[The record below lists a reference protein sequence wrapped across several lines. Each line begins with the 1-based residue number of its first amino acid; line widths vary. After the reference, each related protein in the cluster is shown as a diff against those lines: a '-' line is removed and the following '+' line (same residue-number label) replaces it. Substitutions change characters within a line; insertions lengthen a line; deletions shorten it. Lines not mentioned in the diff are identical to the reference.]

1 MYYRSE
7 PGEANIARASSWRFA
22 VAAPAPR
29 IESQPVQLE
38 TIAMRI
44 AYCSESLP
52 PLVDGVTRTLS
63 ELATTLRETAHP
75 FLFLS
80 AMQPH
85 PDLVWRDRVHVV
97 PSIPMPLYPYYRF
110 CLPTAGTLDPVLD
123 RFAPDIVHVVTPSL
137 LGLYGV
143 RYARRRGIP
152 VVASFH
158 TDFVSLFTYYG
169 IGGLERLGR
178 HLARRF
184 YRQCAVTLAPSRHQ
198 AAKLRAH
205 GIDNVALWQRGVNP
219 ATFSPAFRSAELRTR
234 IAGENVPILLY
245 VGRLG
250 REKNLRYL
258 IQAMQLLARRRD
270 TRFKLVIVGQ
280 GPMRRTL
287 AAHLPDA
294 YFTGPLEGVQL
305 SSWYASADVFV
316 FPSIAETFGNVVLEA
331 FASGLPVVGIDAG
344 SVRELVIPH
353 SNGRLAP
360 VDSPATF
367 ADHVHSLLQRPAEL
381 ARLAS
386 GARATAAQYRW
397 PDVNRQLLERYE
409 QLIAG
414 GRGAGAER
422 RLAVAV

>member
-1 MYYRSE
+1 
-7 PGEANIARASSWRFA
+7 
-22 VAAPAPR
+22 
-29 IESQPVQLE
+29 
-38 TIAMRI
+38 MRI
-44 AYCSESLP
+44 AYCSETLP
-52 PLVDGVTRTLS
+52 PLVDGVSRTLS
-63 ELATTLRETAHP
+63 ELVATLRQTTHE
-75 FLFLS
+75 FMFLS
-80 AMQPH
+80 ATT
-85 PDLVWRDRVHVV
+85 PDRGLPWRDRVHTV
-97 PSIPMPLYPYYRF
+97 PSIPFPLYPYYRI
-110 CLPTAGTLDPVLD
+110 CLPVARALDPVLD

-143 RYARRRGIP
+143 RYARRRRIP

-158 TDFVSLFTYYG
+158 TDFVGLFTYYG
-169 IGGLERLGR
+169 LGGLERLGR

-184 YRQCAVTLAPSRHQ
+184 YSQCAVTLAPSRHQ
-198 AAKLRAH
+198 AAALHAH

-219 ATFSPAFRSAELRTR
+219 VLFSPAFRSDELRNR

-250 REKNLRYL
+250 REKNLPYL
-258 IQAMQLLARRRD
+258 IQAMQLLARRG

-280 GPMRRTL
+280 GPMRRWL
-287 AAHLPDA
+287 AARLPEA
-294 YFTGPLEGVQL
+294 LLTGPLEGGDL
-305 SSWYASADVFV
+305 SRCYASADVFV

-331 FASGLPVVGIDAG
+331 FASGLPVVGVDAG